1 MQLTAREIACL
12 VGGTVAGNPDVVVTG
27 VAGVKEAQPGDVT
40 FVAHPKYAAALKDT
54 RASVVLL
61 PQAMAGEMPVT
72 RIIVDNPLQAFA
84 ALVQKIA
91 PPPVRY
97 SPGIHP
103 SAIIDPTA
111 TLGPDVSIQP
121 HVVIEAGV
129 VIGAKSVI
137 GAGSYIGHGCQVG
150 ANCLFYP
157 RVTLREY
164 TVVGQR
170 VILHGGV
177 ILGSEGFGFELV
189 NGAHQKIPQLGNV
202 AIGDDVEIGANSAID
217 RARFGTTR
225 IGKGTKIDNLVQI
238 GHNCVIGE
246 HCIICGLAG
255 IAGSTLIGNYVTIAG
270 QVGIAGHLTIGDK
283 TVIMAQSGVVK
294 DVPPGSVVLGAPAVP
309 HKEFKKSY
317 VTLHR
322 LPAYIT
328 KVRELEQQLAEMRD
342 RLTPPGARG

>member
-1 MQLTAREIACL
+1 MQLTASEIASL
-12 VGGTVAGNPDVVVTG
+12 TGGRVAGNPDVIVTG
-27 VAGVKEAQPGDVT
+27 VAGIKEAQPGDVT
-40 FVAHPKYAAALKDT
+40 FVAHPKYASALKDT
-54 RASVVLL
+54 RASVVILSKAL
-61 PQAMAGEMPVT
+61 DAEIPAT

-97 SPGIHP
+97 GPGIHP
-103 SAIIDPTA
+103 SAVIDPSA
-111 TLGPDVSIQP
+111 KLGQDVSIQP
-121 HVVIEAGV
+121 HAVIEAGV
-129 VIGAKSVI
+129 VIGAKTVI
-137 GAGSYIGHGCQVG
+137 GAGSYIGHGCQIG

-164 TVVGQR
+164 TVVGHR

-177 ILGSEGFGFELV
+177 ILGSEGFGFEIV

-202 AIGDDVEIGANSAID
+202 AIGDDVEIGANTAID

-270 QVGIAGHLTIGDK
+270 QVGIAGHLTVGDK
-283 TVIMAQSGVVK
+283 SIIMAQSGVVK
-294 DVPPGSVVLGAPAVP
+294 DVPPGSMVLGAPAVP

-322 LPAYIT
+322 LPAYIA
-328 KVRELEQQLAEMRD
+328 KVRELEQQLVEMRT
-342 RLTPPGARG
+342 RLSPPDAGR